1 MGRQAVKVIQPAD
14 DAAAGSRAEHEPC
27 NAALT
32 RAFGFFGKRWNGVIL
47 GTLLEGP
54 AGFSEL
60 RRTVGGISDSVLS
73 ERLAELGGAGLVT
86 RTVSLG
92 PPLAVTYELTEAGQ
106 GLLPAMR
113 ELTAWASANL
123 PPGGCNETEGSAE
136 PGPRRSR

>member
-1 MGRQAVKVIQPAD
+1 MGRPAVKVNQPANGG
-14 DAAAGSRAEHEPC
+14 APGSRPEHEPC
-27 NAALT
+27 NAALS
-32 RAFGFFGKRWNGVIL
+32 RAFGFFGKRWTGVIVA
-47 GTLLEGP
+47 TLLEGP

-73 ERLAELGGAGLVT
+73 ERLAELGGAGLVS

-123 PPGGCNETEGSAE
+123 PPGGCNEPADSAE
-136 PGPRRSR
+136 PGSRRGR